1 MYKKEILITGGKGYI
16 GSNLVDYLEDK
27 DCGYTIID
35 KKDDNWVLDIN
46 DVWRYDAV
54 VHLAAEAGV
63 SECRD
68 DPEMA
73 ITTNVTSTFYIM
85 QQAEKYDTPL
95 VFASSGAAPTPYESL
110 YGMTKFM
117 GEIEAKRLNLYKG
130 KNHILRFANVY
141 GGKYWEEKPSV
152 IPLFINVKAK
162 GEKLVVNGNGSQ
174 TRDFIHVRDICEA
187 IWLAL
192 NSDRVTNQPVPIG
205 SGKLTSVLEI
215 ATMIGKKDGFTFDP
229 DSDMVGV
236 QEVSVDTKL
245 AEEIYDFKAKELI
258 EYHLD
263 NND

>member
-16 GSNLVDYLEDK
+16 GSNLVDYLEEK

-63 SECRD
+63 CECRD
-68 DPEMA
+68 DPETA
-73 ITTNVTSTFYIM
+73 IITNVESTSYIM
-85 QQAEKYDTPL
+85 NEAKKYEVPL

-110 YGMTKFM
+110 YGMTKFI
-117 GEIEAKRLNLYKG
+117 GECIAKRLNLYKG

-152 IPLFINVKAK
+152 IPLFINAKAK

-174 TRDFIHVRDICEA
+174 TRDFIHVNDICRA

-192 NSDRVTNQPVPIG
+192 NSDRVTNQPIPIG
-205 SGKLTSVLEI
+205 SGRLTSILEI
-215 ATMIGKKDGFTFDP
+215 ATMIGGNNSFTFYP
-229 DSDMVGV
+229 DSDKIGV

-245 AEEIYDFKAKELI
+245 AEDIYDFKAKENI

-263 NND
+263 ND